1 MCIFSLRVFV
11 TSLLFCR
18 TRSADLALSQRA
30 GSFGC
35 RTREH
40 LPHDTKGC
48 TAPSYSISQM
58 GKPMYI
64 YMRVCVCINCINITI
79 CHSPSGTQILV
90 LMLILCLS
98 RQTGG
103 RFRKHES
110 TMIYGCCVKSRC
122 QKQLICLLEQHV
134 QARKKSDRKDWE
146 RMRT

>member
-1 MCIFSLRVFV
+1 MLFHKEQDRSGAGQENIFPMIQRDVLRPPTASVRWANLCI
-11 TSLLFCR
+11 
-18 TRSADLALSQRA
+18 
-30 GSFGC
+30 
-35 RTREH
+35 
-40 LPHDTKGC
+40 
-48 TAPSYSISQM
+48 
-58 GKPMYI
+58 YI
-64 YMRVCVCINCINITI
+64 YICVCVCINCINITI

-134 QARKKSDRKDWE
+134 QARRKSDRKGWE